1 MSFEIKGLDSLMKKL
16 DAVPGAIT
24 QSCIDGENKTL
35 ADITATAKELCPVDT
50 GQLRD
55 SIEPYMDA
63 HKAKADSGT
72 VSGATGTNVEHGI
85 FQEFG
90 TGPVGENT
98 PVAGKSPDDV
108 AHRKTGW
115 TYYSEKLGR
124 FVRTNGQPAQPFLY
138 PASQQRAP
146 ELPGNIQK
154 AAQERLKGLEK

>member
-16 DAVPGAIT
+16 DALPGAVT
-24 QSCIDGENKTL
+24 QAVVDGENKTL

-63 HKAKADSGT
+63 HKAKADGGT
-72 VSGATGTNVEHGI
+72 ISGAAGTDVEHGI

-108 AHRKTGW
+108 EHRQTGW
-115 TYYSEKLGR
+115 TYYSEKLEQ
-124 FVRTNGQPAQPFLY
+124 FIHTNGQPAQPFLY
-138 PASQQRAP
+138 PASQQHAP

-154 AAQERLKGLEK
+154 AAQERLKELGK